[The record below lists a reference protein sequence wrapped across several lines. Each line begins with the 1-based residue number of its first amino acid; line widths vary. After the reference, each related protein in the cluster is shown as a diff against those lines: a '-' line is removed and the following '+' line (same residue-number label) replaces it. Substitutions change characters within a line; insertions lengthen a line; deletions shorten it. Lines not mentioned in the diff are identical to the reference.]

1 MPSTPERK
9 LAAIMFTDIA
19 GYTALMSKDEAR
31 AIELLREKQSILKP
45 LLEAHKGTF
54 VKSIGDGTLAYFDSA
69 INAAS
74 CAVRLQELTYYQES
88 LNIRAGIH
96 IGDIIFK
103 DDDVFGDGVNISA
116 RLESMAP
123 AGGVCVSKNVYDE
136 LMNQKGF
143 EGVDLG
149 LQSLKGVGRLVEVYA
164 LKGSK
169 LKEPKPEDYKDC
181 RVSVHKDDE
190 VPSIAVIPFDNKG
203 RDEDVFYAYGVSS
216 DLIANI
222 SSAGKI
228 RVASMKDIEKFNYS
242 DMNSDQLSEKLS
254 VRYIAQGTLWKMGE
268 IFQLSIELYDTQ
280 NSNILWSDR
289 WQEKWENL
297 VAIQSS
303 VSDGLLK
310 ALDMKTDKKEEILS
324 NNPEAYECYLKAVH
338 KYSTRKN
345 KEDLL
350 EARNLYKKAYE
361 IDADFIRAK
370 ISHAGT
376 FQFED
381 YKVGISMLQELL
393 ESSQVQSNKT
403 LKAET
408 LMRIGGCYFF
418 TNYKDRAKK
427 YTLESLN
434 IFSEIGDKNRV
445 AQLTVNLSGNMLLS
459 NQYKSGIDMCNRGIK
474 ISEELEDKLT
484 LSGAHMNLAYIYA
497 VLGKDENSCKHL
509 NVAEPIMRKMNN
521 HFF

>member
-1 MPSTPERK
+1 M
-9 LAAIMFTDIA
+9 
-19 GYTALMSKDEAR
+19 
-31 AIELLREKQSILKP
+31 
-45 LLEAHKGTF
+45 
-54 VKSIGDGTLAYFDSA
+54 
-69 INAAS
+69 
-74 CAVRLQELTYYQES
+74 
-88 LNIRAGIH
+88 
-96 IGDIIFK
+96 
-103 DDDVFGDGVNISA
+103 
-116 RLESMAP
+116 
-123 AGGVCVSKNVYDE
+123 
-136 LMNQKGF
+136 
-143 EGVDLG
+143 
-149 LQSLKGVGRLVEVYA
+149 VEVYA

-381 YKVGISMLQELL
+381 YVGISMLQELL
-393 ESSQVQSNKT
+393 ESSQFN
-403 LKAET
+403 
-408 LMRIGGCYFF
+408 
-418 TNYKDRAKK
+418 
-427 YTLESLN
+427 
-434 IFSEIGDKNRV
+434 
-445 AQLTVNLSGNMLLS
+445 LTKLLR
-459 NQYKSGIDMCNRGIK
+459 Q
-474 ISEELEDKLT
+474 
-484 LSGAHMNLAYIYA
+484 
-497 VLGKDENSCKHL
+497 KH
-509 NVAEPIMRKMNN
+509 
-521 HFF
+521 